1 MARSDVTWVTGA
13 SRVATVR
20 PFIAF
25 IRKQPGADFRASFP
39 DFPDCV
45 AAGKT
50 IAEAHKNAGRA
61 LALHYW
67 RLCNAGM
74 AMPEPSYMH
83 DLYARRERTDG
94 LVALIALPD
103 TAAARQREAG

>member
-1 MARSDVTWVTGA
+1 MTGA
-13 SRVATVR
+13 ARAATIR

-25 IRKQPGADFRASFP
+25 IRKQPGAGFGVSFP

-45 AAGKT
+45 ASGKT
-50 IAEAHKNAGRA
+50 IGEAHQNAERA

-74 AMPEPSYMH
+74 RIPEPSYMH
-83 DLYARRERTDG
+83 ELDARRERTDG
-94 LVALIALPD
+94 LVALIAAPD
-103 TAAARQREAG
+103 LVVARERAAG

>member
-1 MARSDVTWVTGA
+1 VARSDVTWVTGA
-13 SRVATVR
+13 SCVATIR

-25 IRKQPGADFRASFP
+25 IRKQPGADFSVSFP

-61 LALHYW
+61 LALQYW

-74 AMPEPSYMH
+74 RIPAPSYMH

-94 LVALIALPD
+94 LVALIAPPD
-103 TAAARQREAG
+103 VAAAYQREAG